1 MELMALDKD
10 FKLLGYLPFLNLQW
24 NRRYYEAG
32 EFSAQIRK
40 QDYMPEAAYL
50 FSKDRPEV
58 GLVQKIETDRNV
70 KGEFVMISG
79 HFAEKLAD
87 RNIFYPKFTMN
98 ATPYAISKKAMRDY
112 APDGFLIDVV
122 ESKKDA
128 SVIWSQGSISSTTGN
143 ELEFDT
149 RCRTGFIAVGRGQTL
164 YVEPNG
170 LQYSV
175 VSYSTDKAYNGA
187 LIAAWATG
195 SGSCTPDEDSLLRVV
210 CSKIDGSSISPSEV
224 TVSVLISDDKGEKT
238 SVEWLGQ
245 EVSTS
250 LYDMLKTQEMSQ
262 SVYFDFD
269 TDKLKYKVWQG
280 LDRTQSQSVNP
291 WALFTDD
298 SSAVSQFKVTEN
310 ESEYK
315 NFAVVLYGD
324 RESPSMLD
332 VDVRKDS
339 AETKRKLFM
348 EHYGTDQDVEELKQE
363 AKEQL
368 QEYALVRNV
377 EVKAS
382 QKDLVYLVDY
392 DLGDKCDVIDH
403 QMKKSYETR
412 IIGVDEVFKANQHIV
427 DIVFGEKIPTTYNKL
442 NRLVRNMRR

>member
-87 RNIFYPKFTMN
+87 RNIFYPKFAMN

-122 ESKKDA
+122 DTAES
-128 SVIWSQGSISSTTGN
+128 G
-143 ELEFDT
+143 
-149 RCRTGFIAVGRGQTL
+149 
-164 YVEPNG
+164 
-170 LQYSV
+170 
-175 VSYSTDKAYNGA
+175 
-187 LIAAWATG
+187 
-195 SGSCTPDEDSLLRVV
+195 DEA
-210 CSKIDGSSISPSEV
+210 
-224 TVSVLISDDKGEKT
+224 

-245 EVSTS
+245 EVSTA

-315 NFAVVLYGD
+315 NFAVVLYGE
-324 RESPSMLD
+324 RESPSILE
-332 VDVRKDS
+332 VDVRKDGV
-339 AETKRKLFM
+339 EPKRKLFM

-377 EVKAS
+377 EVKTS

-403 QMKKSYETR
+403 QMQKSYETR

-427 DIVFGEKIPTTYNKL
+427 ELVFGEKIPTTYNKL